1 MDELSS
7 ENLIIDLQPTRK
19 RLVLPPEIVKNLDH
33 VYRSNP
39 YPSKS
44 EYENLCKDMNL
55 PFQRVKNWFCNRRRR
70 DSKSGKICRMCRF
83 FQAPIN
89 EQAHLQDTDRRPC
102 ISYWSLP
109 TVAPPPIVLFSS
121 SHAKSG
127 CAPSSVANSKSQEIK
142 WETNENMMTT
152 PAENVVPSA
161 FSLSVQ
167 NGTFTSE
174 QSTAAPKVNVRYNDQ
189 QQYKIAHHPID
200 MAAANS
206 WMMPTTGSPFWPL
219 PLHNYC
225 QTPDL
230 QQVPL
235 DFNLPPDWRSS
246 HHPVP
251 SYPLP
256 YESYSQYMKTEKNG
270 NYYDYDEINN
280 N

>member
-7 ENLIIDLQPTRK
+7 ENLIIDLHPTQK
-19 RLVLPPEIVKNLDH
+19 RLILPPEIIKNLDH

-55 PFQRVKNWFCNRRRR
+55 PFKRVTNWFCNRRRR
-70 DSKSGKICRMCRF
+70 DAKSGKICRKCRF

-89 EQAHLQDTDRRPC
+89 EQTHEQHVNRRPC

-121 SHAKSG
+121 PSVESG
-127 CAPSSVANSKSQEIK
+127 HSSVENSKNQEIK
-142 WETNENMMTT
+142 LEINESMMTT
-152 PAENVVPSA
+152 PAQNIVPSA

-167 NGTFTSE
+167 PDTFTSE
-174 QSTAAPKVNVRYNDQ
+174 QSTVASTTRYNHQ
-189 QQYKIAHHPID
+189 HQYKIDHHPMD
-200 MAAANS
+200 MAAGNS
-206 WMMPTTGSPFWPL
+206 WMMPPTGSPFWPL
-219 PLHNYC
+219 LLHNYC
-225 QTPDL
+225 QTPNL

-235 DFNLPPDWRSS
+235 DCNLPPDWRSCHT
-246 HHPVP
+246 HHPMP
-251 SYPLP
+251 SYSLP

-270 NYYDYDEINN
+270 NYYEHDGTNN

>member
-1 MDELSS
+1 MNELPS
-7 ENLIIDLQPTRK
+7 EKLIIDLQPTRK

-44 EYENLCKDMNL
+44 EYENLGKDMNI

-70 DSKSGKICRMCRF
+70 DAKSGKICRMCRF

-89 EQAHLQDTDRRPC
+89 EQTHLQIAGHRPC

-109 TVAPPPIVLFSS
+109 TVAPPPIVHLSS
-121 SHAKSG
+121 SHAESG
-127 CAPSSVANSKSQEIK
+127 CATSSIENSKNQDIK
-142 WETNENMMTT
+142 LQINENMMST
-152 PAENVVPSA
+152 PAECVVPSA

-167 NGTFTSE
+167 PGTVASQ
-174 QSTAAPKVNVRYNDQ
+174 QSSVASKVNARHNHQ
-189 QQYKIAHHPID
+189 QQYKIGHQPID
-200 MAAANS
+200 MAAGNS
-206 WMMPTTGSPFWPL
+206 WMVPPTGSPFWSL

-225 QTPDL
+225 QPPDP

-246 HHPVP
+246 HTHVP
-251 SYPLP
+251 NYPLP

-270 NYYDYDEINN
+270 NYYEHDGNN